1 MKPHPFPL
9 AVNIGTDIVHL
20 PRIARLVSRP
30 NGYLT
35 RFTRRILHED
45 EQADFRTRFQL
56 PPGSDVP
63 LESRLYPTHR
73 RFHVPGAVAAA
84 PGTGTGTGTGTAP
97 GTRTKAATATATA
110 TGLNAGTGP
119 STGDTTGGGVLP
131 GGIGSTSPAP
141 GTTALSIN
149 TEMARWL
156 AGRFAAKEAAR
167 KAAPGGAATVGWKDV
182 VVTRGEDNEETS
194 GRARGSS
201 LGGGHGEGPDE
212 QGPNA
217 NANATTT
224 ATGATA
230 AETVVTEEIDVGED
244 AGDADAG
251 DPLAVEMGGGRR
263 WRRASRASRSK
274 DSGRPNIVYLDPNGG
289 PGRVAKL
296 SISHDGEYVIAT
308 VLAAS

>member
-9 AVNIGTDIVHL
+9 ALNIGTDIVHL

-35 RFTRRILHED
+35 RFTRRILHEQ

-73 RFHVPGAVAAA
+73 RFHVGG
-84 PGTGTGTGTGTAP
+84 GT
-97 GTRTKAATATATA
+97 TATAAAAA
-110 TGLNAGTGP
+110 TGTKSGPPGAKTDTDAPTGIGIGMGP

-182 VVTRGEDNEETS
+182 IVTRGEDNEETKAKGPLS
-194 GRARGSS
+194 LTGDQGRGNSVS
-201 LGGGHGEGPDE
+201 
-212 QGPNA
+212 
-217 NANATTT
+217 T
-224 ATGATA
+224 AMGATA
-230 AETVVTEEIDVGED
+230 AETVITEEIDVGD
-244 AGDADAG
+244 DGDG
-251 DPLAVEMGGGRR
+251 DVEAVEMGGGRR
-263 WRRASRASRSK
+263 WRRSTRASRSK

-308 VLAAS
+308 VLAAC

>member
-9 AVNIGTDIVHL
+9 ALNIGTDIVHL

-45 EQADFRTRFQL
+45 EQRDFRTRFQL

-73 RFHVPGAVAAA
+73 RFHVGLGTGTETGTATSSSTGTRSGTKGS
-84 PGTGTGTGTGTAP
+84 GTGTGI
-97 GTRTKAATATATA
+97 A
-110 TGLNAGTGP
+110 TGGIGTGP
-119 STGDTTGGGVLP
+119 STGDITGGGILP

-141 GTTALSIN
+141 GSTALSIN

-182 VVTRGEDNEETS
+182 IVTRGEDNEETK
-194 GRARGSS
+194 GRGPSS
-201 LGGGHGEGPDE
+201 LGSDE
-212 QGPNA
+212 DSRGQNA
-217 NANATTT
+217 YTT
-224 ATGATA
+224 AMGATQ
-230 AETVVTEEIDVGED
+230 AETVVTEEIDVGDE
-244 AGDADAG
+244 ADVE
-251 DPLAVEMGGGRR
+251 AVDVGGGRR
-263 WRRASRASRSK
+263 WRRSTRASRSK